1 MRLKFNKISLWIVHL
16 LVILN
21 ILLLIANYTFSK
33 NEEEIFLEHVY
44 AKGFDSRR
52 SKKQVIIEFDAFT
65 IYGNNDVSKIL
76 DKNPENKYYLQ
87 KNVFFNNRVFIKVK
101 YKQIKKSEKVFIG
114 YHCYNPYFIYLLFVA
129 IMSYCYLFYNSTKK
143 DFLKL
148 IPYFAIPTAIVFLI
162 NIIVQ
167 F

>member
-1 MRLKFNKISLWIVHL
+1 MNKISLWIVHL
-16 LVILN
+16 SVLLN
-21 ILLLIANYTFSK
+21 ILFLIVDFTFPKS
-33 NEEEIFLEHVY
+33 EEEIFLEHVY
-44 AKGFDSRR
+44 TKGFDSRR
-52 SKKQVIIEFDAFT
+52 SKKQVIIEFDTFT

-87 KNVFFNNRVFIKVK
+87 KNVFFNNRAFIKVFNEDSF
-101 YKQIKKSEKVFIG
+101 YTNKVFIG

-129 IMSYCYLFYNSTKK
+129 VMSYCYLFYNSTKK
-143 DFLKL
+143 DFFKL